1 MTGTSSSIYG
11 IKNTAVSDVASFTL
25 DFDDPC
31 IDENFVS
38 ITETSQT
45 NPPADMYSGT
55 DIIFTYDPFT
65 IQAPSFCLSGIGA
78 VSCNSVSPEN

>member
-11 IKNTAVSDVASFTL
+11 IKNSAELDVASFNL

-31 IDENFVS
+31 VDENFVS
-38 ITETSQT
+38 ITKIPQT
-45 NPPADMYSGT
+45 NPPADMYSNT
-55 DIIFTYDPFT
+55 DITFTYDPFI
-65 IQAPSFCLSGIGA
+65 IQAASFCLNGIEA